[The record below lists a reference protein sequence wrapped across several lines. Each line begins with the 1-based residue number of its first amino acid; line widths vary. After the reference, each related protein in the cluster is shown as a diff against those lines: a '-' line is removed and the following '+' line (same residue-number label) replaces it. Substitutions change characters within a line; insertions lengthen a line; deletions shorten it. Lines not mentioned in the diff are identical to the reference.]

1 MGVEPL
7 RDETGRAVNEAI
19 EKTVTDTVRT
29 ALEWPSSES
38 MNIGETS
45 TRGHALIQ

>member
-1 MGVEPL
+1 MTEQPVRVE
-7 RDETGRAVNEAI
+7 RSGASDS
-19 EKTVTDTVRT
+19 KVTATVRT

-45 TRGHALIQ
+45 IRGHPPIQ